1 MRTVFEPLKA
11 ELARLYRLMRGALAL
26 LGLVTVVAVAM
37 PLPQAGLEVQAAIAS
52 LVRGGTAG
60 AQSARGVLE
69 EAAATPDLATQAHEE
84 RAVAECVATPLPQG
98 VEDVPAAIAWFFD
111 GGTAATLLA
120 DPAPNETAA
129 APDPA
134 AQALEEQRAVAEFIA
149 RRYRVAEAATT
160 TYVSSAYRSGL
171 AYSVDPLLI
180 LAVMAIESSYNPQA
194 ESHMGARG
202 LMQIIPRW
210 HPEKLA
216 EHGGESALLD
226 PEVNIQVG
234 ARILR
239 EYMARAGE
247 MQVALQMYNGARDE
261 PTARYAGK
269 VLAEK
274 ARLRQ
279 FLVAAPNGG

>member
-1 MRTVFEPLKA
+1 MRIVVEPLRT
-11 ELARLYRLMRGALAL
+11 ELGRLYRLLRGAFAL

-37 PLPQAGLEVQAAIAS
+37 PLPQGALEVQAAIAS
-52 LVRGGTAG
+52 LVGSR
-60 AQSARGVLE
+60 V
-69 EAAATPDLATQAHEE
+69 EAAATPDLATQE
-84 RAVAECVATPLPQG
+84 REAPAVVECVATPLPQG
-98 VEDVPAAIAWFFD
+98 VQDVPAAIAWFFD
-111 GGTAATLLA
+111 GGTAATVLA
-120 DPAPNETAA
+120 DPAPIETTPA

-149 RRYRVAEAATT
+149 RRYRVAEAAST

-180 LAVMAIESSYNPQA
+180 LAVMAIESSYNPKA

-210 HPEKLA
+210 HPEKLE

-279 FLVAAPNGG
+279 FLVAAHSAD

>member
-1 MRTVFEPLKA
+1 MKTV
-11 ELARLYRLMRGALAL
+11 YRLLRGAFAL
-26 LGLVTVVAVAM
+26 LGLGTVVVVAM

-52 LVRGGTAG
+52 LVGG
-60 AQSARGVLE
+60 RV
-69 EAAATPDLATQAHEE
+69 EAAATPDLAPQE
-84 RAVAECVATPLPQG
+84 REALAVVECIETSPPQEAG
-98 VEDVPAAIAWFFD
+98 DVPAAIAWFFD
-111 GGTAATLLA
+111 GGTAVALLA
-120 DPAPNETAA
+120 EPQSDATTA
-129 APDPA
+129 APDLSV
-134 AQALEEQRAVAEFIA
+134 QEQRAVAEFIA
-149 RRYRVAEAATT
+149 RRYRVAEAASSA
-160 TYVSSAYRSGL
+160 YVSSAYRSGQ

-180 LAVMAIESSYNPQA
+180 LAVMAIESSYNPEA

-210 HPEKLA
+210 HLEKLA
-216 EHGGESALLD
+216 EHGGEGALLD

-247 MQVALQMYNGARDE
+247 MQTALQMYNGARDE

-269 VLAEK
+269 VLAEQ

-279 FLVAAPNGG
+279 FLVAALDGG

>member
-1 MRTVFEPLKA
+1 MRTAFEPLRS
-11 ELARLYRLMRGALAL
+11 ELGRLYRLLRGALAL
-26 LGLVTVVAVAM
+26 LGLVTVVAVAV

-52 LVRGGTAG
+52 LVGGGTT
-60 AQSARGVLE
+60 
-69 EAAATPDLATQAHEE
+69 AAPDLALQEHE
-84 RAVAECVATPLPQG
+84 RPAVVECVAPSLPQG
-98 VEDVPAAIAWFFD
+98 VQDVPAAIAWFFD

-120 DPAPNETAA
+120 DPAPVETAA
-129 APDPA
+129 APDPSE
-134 AQALEEQRAVAEFIA
+134 QALEEQRAVAEFIA
-149 RRYRVAEAATT
+149 RRYRVAEAAST

-180 LAVMAIESSYNPQA
+180 LAVMAIESSYNPEA
-194 ESHMGARG
+194 ESHRGARG

-239 EYMARAGE
+239 DYMARAGE
-247 MQVALQMYNGARDE
+247 MQAALQMYNGARDE

-279 FLVAAPNGG
+279 ILVAALSGS

>member
-1 MRTVFEPLKA
+1 MRTVA
-11 ELARLYRLMRGALAL
+11 ELGRLYRLLRGAFAL

-37 PLPQAGLEVQAAIAS
+37 PLPQGSLEVQAAIAS
-52 LVRGGTAG
+52 LVGGST
-60 AQSARGVLE
+60 
-69 EAAATPDLATQAHEE
+69 AATPDPAIQE
-84 RAVAECVATPLPQG
+84 RETASIECVATPLPQG
-98 VEDVPAAIAWFFD
+98 LGEVPAAIAWFFD
-111 GGTAATLLA
+111 GWTAATLSP
-120 DPAPNETAA
+120 DPAPIETAA
-129 APDPA
+129 APDPSA
-134 AQALEEQRAVAEFIA
+134 RAREEQRAVAEFIA
-149 RRYRVAEAATT
+149 RRYRVAEAASTS
-160 TYVSSAYRSGL
+160 YVSSAYRSGL
-171 AYSVDPLLI
+171 ANSVDPLLI

-210 HPEKLA
+210 HMEKLA

-247 MQVALQMYNGARDE
+247 MQAALQMYNGARDE

-279 FLVAAPNGG
+279 FLVAASDGG

>member
-1 MRTVFEPLKA
+1 MRTVFEPLSA
-11 ELARLYRLMRGALAL
+11 ELGRLYRLLRGALAL

-37 PLPQAGLEVQAAIAS
+37 PLPPGGLEVQAAIAS
-52 LVRGGTAG
+52 LVGGGTA
-60 AQSARGVLE
+60 
-69 EAAATPDLATQAHEE
+69 AAPELVPQEHDKA
-84 RAVAECVATPLPQG
+84 AVAECVASRPPQA
-98 VEDVPAAIAWFFD
+98 VEDVPAAIAWFLD
-111 GGTAATLLA
+111 GGT
-120 DPAPNETAA
+120 DPTPLDTTA
-129 APDPA
+129 APDLS
-134 AQALEEQRAVAEFIA
+134 AQAREEQRAVAGFIA
-149 RRYRVAEAATT
+149 RRYRVAGTASS

-180 LAVMAIESSYNPQA
+180 LAVMAIESSYNPEA

-210 HPEKLA
+210 HMEKLA
-216 EHGGESALLD
+216 EHGGEGALLD

-247 MQVALQMYNGARDE
+247 MQAALQMYNGARDE

-279 FLVAAPNGG
+279 FLVAALDGG

>member
-1 MRTVFEPLKA
+1 MRIAVEPLRA
-11 ELARLYRLMRGALAL
+11 ELGRLYRLLRGAFAL

-37 PLPQAGLEVQAAIAS
+37 PLPQGGLEVQAAIAS
-52 LVRGGTAG
+52 LVG
-60 AQSARGVLE
+60 ARV
-69 EAAATPDLATQAHEE
+69 EAAATPDLATQEREE
-84 RAVAECVATPLPQG
+84 PEVVECVATPLPQG
-98 VEDVPAAIAWFFD
+98 GQDVPAAIAWFFD
-111 GGTAATLLA
+111 GGTTATLLA
-120 DPAPNETAA
+120 DPALVEAAA
-129 APDPA
+129 APDPS
-134 AQALEEQRAVAEFIA
+134 AQAREEQRAVAEFIA
-149 RRYRVAEAATT
+149 RRYRVAATASS
-160 TYVSSAYRSGL
+160 TYVSSAYRSGQ

-180 LAVMAIESSYNPQA
+180 LAVMAIESSYNPEA

-239 EYMARAGE
+239 EYLARAGE
-247 MQVALQMYNGARDE
+247 MQAALQMYNGARDE

-279 FLVAAPNGG
+279 FLVAAHSAD

>member
-1 MRTVFEPLKA
+1 MRT
-11 ELARLYRLMRGALAL
+11 LYRLLRGAFAL

-37 PLPQAGLEVQAAIAS
+37 PLPQGGLEVQAAIAS
-52 LVRGGTAG
+52 LVGRG
-60 AQSARGVLE
+60 
-69 EAAATPDLATQAHEE
+69 
-84 RAVAECVATPLPQG
+84 
-98 VEDVPAAIAWFFD
+98 
-111 GGTAATLLA
+111 
-120 DPAPNETAA
+120 TAA
-129 APDPA
+129 APELALQDHENAAVVECDAPPPPQAVEGVPATIAWFLEGGTAVAPDPST
-134 AQALEEQRAVAEFIA
+134 QANEEQRAVAEFIA
-149 RRYRVAEAATT
+149 RRYRVAGAASS
-160 TYVSSAYRSGL
+160 TYVSSAYRSGR

-180 LAVMAIESSYNPQA
+180 LAVMAIESSYNPEA

-210 HPEKLA
+210 HPEKLV

-247 MQVALQMYNGARDE
+247 TQAALQMYNGALDE

-274 ARLRQ
+274 ARLQQ
-279 FLVAAPNGG
+279 FRVAALSGG

>member
-1 MRTVFEPLKA
+1 MRIVVEPLRA
-11 ELARLYRLMRGALAL
+11 ELARLYRLLRGAFAL

-37 PLPQAGLEVQAAIAS
+37 PLPQGGLEVQAAIAS
-52 LVRGGTAG
+52 LVG
-60 AQSARGVLE
+60 ARV
-69 EAAATPDLATQAHEE
+69 EAAATPDLGTQE
-84 RAVAECVATPLPQG
+84 REAPEVVECVATSLPQ
-98 VEDVPAAIAWFFD
+98 EAQDVPAAIAWFFD

-120 DPAPNETAA
+120 DPAPVEIAA

-134 AQALEEQRAVAEFIA
+134 AQAREDEQRAVAEFIA
-149 RRYRVAEAATT
+149 RRYRVAAAASS
-160 TYVSSAYRSGL
+160 TYVSSAYRSGQ
-171 AYSVDPLLI
+171 AYAVDPLLI
-180 LAVMAIESSYNPQA
+180 LAVMAIESSYNPEA

-226 PEVNIQVG
+226 HEVNIQVG

-239 EYMARAGE
+239 EYLARAGE
-247 MQVALQMYNGARDE
+247 MQAALQMYNGARDE

-279 FLVAAPNGG
+279 FLVAALNGG

>member
-1 MRTVFEPLKA
+1 MRTVFELSRA
-11 ELARLYRLMRGALAL
+11 ELARLYRLVRGALAL
-26 LGLVTVVAVAM
+26 LGLVSVVAVAM
-37 PLPQAGLEVQAAIAS
+37 PLPQEGLEVQAAIAS
-52 LVRGGTAG
+52 LVG
-60 AQSARGVLE
+60 
-69 EAAATPDLATQAHEE
+69 AAAAPALPMQEHEGRVAAECIATPLPQAPLQMQAALASLVESETPDRSAQALEE
-84 RAVAECVATPLPQG
+84 RAVAQ
-98 VEDVPAAIAWFFD
+98 
-111 GGTAATLLA
+111 
-120 DPAPNETAA
+120 
-129 APDPA
+129 
-134 AQALEEQRAVAEFIA
+134 FIA
-149 RRYRVAEAATT
+149 RRYRVAGAASTA
-160 TYVSSAYRSGL
+160 YVSSAYRSGQAFSL
-171 AYSVDPLLI
+171 DPLLI
-180 LAVMAIESSYNPQA
+180 LAVMAIESSYNPEA

-247 MQVALQMYNGARDE
+247 MQAGLQMYNGARDE

-274 ARLRQ
+274 ARLQQ
-279 FLVAAPNGG
+279 FLVAARAGG